1 MSTENVGDG
10 IMSNI
15 FTDKVA
21 DFVNDRWFE
30 MNVDDFKDW
39 LRTHRETDMV
49 AKVVHDNL
57 DSLEEK
63 WKQEKLDS
71 YPYV

>member
-1 MSTENVGDG
+1 MN
-10 IMSNI
+10 
-15 FTDKVA
+15 DKVF
-21 DFVNDRWFE
+21 DFINDRWIE
-30 MNVDDFKDW
+30 MSVDDFKDW
-39 LRTHRETDMV
+39 LKTHRATDMV

>member
-1 MSTENVGDG
+1 MSHQINDQIFDVINDEWTD
-10 IMSNI
+10 MSVE
-15 FTDKVA
+15 DL
-21 DFVNDRWFE
+21 
-30 MNVDDFKDW
+30 KDW
-39 LRTHRETDMV
+39 LKSHRETDMV

-57 DSLEEK
+57 DSLEKK

>member
-1 MSTENVGDG
+1 MSHQMN
-10 IMSNI
+10 
-15 FTDKVA
+15 DKVF
-21 DFVNDRWFE
+21 DFINDRWFV
-30 MNVDDFKDW
+30 MSVDDFKDW
-39 LRTHRETDMV
+39 LKTHRETDMV

>member
-1 MSTENVGDG
+1 MSTDNVGG
-10 IMSNI
+10 RIMSNI

-30 MNVDDFKDW
+30 MNVDDFKEW

-57 DSLEEK
+57 DSLEQK
-63 WKQEKLDS
+63 WKQEMFDS
-71 YPYV
+71 YPSI

>member
-1 MSTENVGDG
+1 MSHRINDQIFDVINDEWTD
-10 IMSNI
+10 MSVE
-15 FTDKVA
+15 DL
-21 DFVNDRWFE
+21 
-30 MNVDDFKDW
+30 KDW
-39 LRTHRETDMV
+39 LKTHRETDMV